1 MQHNFFMKYLL
12 ILFAF
17 SMAACGGEKA
27 TDQPDT
33 ALSQEKQIIEDLQKY
48 PDSILLVES
57 LVQFYRENG
66 EIDKSILVV
75 DAALKKDS
83 AAYKLWHM
91 KGILHF
97 ENADTF
103 QAIKALETSARLSDN
118 TDDILRLAKLYA
130 ETKNPLGLQLADLLI
145 KQGDFT
151 KEAILIKGMYYSSIG
166 EDEKAIG
173 FFDEAI
179 STGYTF
185 MEPYKEKALVLY
197 RQGQYMEALR
207 VLDKAVKIKSSFA
220 EGYFYMGLCFEKLN
234 RLEDAKES
242 YETAL
247 IYESDYD
254 EAKQALTNVSSL
266 LK

>member
-17 SMAACGGEKA
+17 SLAACGGEKA
-27 TDQPDT
+27 ADQPDAT
-33 ALSQEKQIIEDLQKY
+33 LSQEKQFLEDLQKY
-48 PDSILLVES
+48 PDSILLLEN
-57 LVQFYRENG
+57 LVQFYRESG
-66 EIDKSILVV
+66 DLDKSISVV

-91 KGILHF
+91 KGILHS
-97 ENADTF
+97 ENADTLK
-103 QAIKALETSARLSDN
+103 AIKALETSARLSNN

-130 ETKNPLGLQLADLLI
+130 ETKNPLALQLADLLI
-145 KQGDFT
+145 KQGEFI
-151 KEAILIKGMYYSSIG
+151 KESILIKGMYYSSLG
-166 EDEKAIG
+166 DDEKAIG

-197 RQGQYMEALR
+197 RQGQYMEALK

-247 IYESDYD
+247 IYESNYG
-254 EAKQALTNVSSL
+254 EARQALTKVSSL